1 MAGAGEGF
9 AVPGDSYQYGRS
21 RRHARDP
28 TITTVGY
35 NGFDNKFLIIKGLL
49 ATMAGK
55 GKSSPWF
62 QGAERTASPP
72 LLDLDPLAQDRAMVQ
87 RLLAGHEQ
95 TFDSFF
101 SSYFPRLFRFAL
113 VRLNNDPDEAEE
125 AAQVALCQAV
135 AELHTY
141 RGEAMLFT
149 WLCTIC
155 RHEIFAMH
163 RRKRRIPRSLNLME
177 DGVEVRAALESL
189 AALSGP
195 HDELQR
201 KELARLVQVTLDWLP
216 SHYGDALEWKYSE
229 GLSVKEIASRLGI
242 GAKAAESLLT
252 RARQAFRDGFSSIT
266 RSPDAGLPSM
276 VKT

>member
-1 MAGAGEGF
+1 MKK
-9 AVPGDSYQYGRS
+9 VDR
-21 RRHARDP
+21 
-28 TITTVGY
+28 
-35 NGFDNKFLIIKGLL
+35 
-49 ATMAGK
+49 
-55 GKSSPWF
+55 GKSLPWL
-62 QGAERTASPP
+62 QRASGSTSPP
-72 LLDLDPLAQDRAMVQ
+72 PLDQDPLLQDRALVQ
-87 RLLAGHEQ
+87 RLLEGHEE
-95 TFDSFF
+95 TFEAFF

-135 AELHTY
+135 TKLNTY

-163 RRKRRIPRSLNLME
+163 RRKSRIPRSLNLME
-177 DGVEVRAALESL
+177 DGVEIRAALESL
-189 AALSGP
+189 SALSGP
-195 HDELQR
+195 HEELQR

-229 GLSVKEIASRLGI
+229 GLSVKEIASRLDI
-242 GAKAAESLLT
+242 GDKAAESLLT
-252 RARQAFRDGFSSIT
+252 RARQAFRDGFASIT